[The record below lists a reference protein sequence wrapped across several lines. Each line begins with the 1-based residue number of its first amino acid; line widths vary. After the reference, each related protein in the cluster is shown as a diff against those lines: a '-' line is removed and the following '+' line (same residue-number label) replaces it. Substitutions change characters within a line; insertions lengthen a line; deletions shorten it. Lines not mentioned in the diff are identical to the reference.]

1 MTLRD
6 KLIVYIYRKQN
17 ELESERELLRFQV
30 RSTPMDSLDMYEAM
44 RSDVRIS
51 AWNEFISDLLNII
64 LNCK

>member
-1 MTLRD
+1 MILRD

-17 ELESERELLRFQV
+17 ELELEKESLRFQV

-51 AWNEFISDLLNII
+51 AWNEFISELFNII
-64 LNCK
+64 INCK